1 MSTNNILTD
10 LGHSLENI
18 VIKQSSDVKREK
30 NRGVLAMV
38 FVILFFCVIFV
49 TFIIG
54 YYTDGFE
61 TNDYKDLLTTVSSI
75 LSGPLG
81 FIIGFYFKER
91 QESGNGTNEKVME

>member
-1 MSTNNILTD
+1 MSTDNILSN
-10 LGHSLENI
+10 LGQRIENI
-18 VIKQSSDVKREK
+18 VIKQSADEKREK

-54 YYTDGFE
+54 YATDGFE

-91 QESGNGTNEKVME
+91 QESVSNTDERVAE

>member
-10 LGHSLENI
+10 LGQRLENI

-54 YYTDGFE
+54 YSTDGFE

>member
-1 MSTNNILTD
+1 MNTNNILTD
-10 LGHSLENI
+10 LGQRLENI

-54 YYTDGFE
+54 YSTDGFE

>member
-1 MSTNNILTD
+1 MSTDNILTN
-10 LGHSLENI
+10 LGQRLENI
-18 VIKQSSDVKREK
+18 VIKQGADEKREK

-38 FVILFFCVIFV
+38 FVVLFFCVIFV

-54 YYTDGFE
+54 YATDDFE

-91 QESGNGTNEKVME
+91 QDSGNGGSSKVEE

>member
-1 MSTNNILTD
+1 MNTNNILTD
-10 LGHSLENI
+10 LGQRLENI

>member
-1 MSTNNILTD
+1 MSTDNILSN
-10 LGHSLENI
+10 LGQRIENI
-18 VIKQSSDVKREK
+18 VIKQGADEKREK

-38 FVILFFCVIFV
+38 FVVLFFCVIFV

-54 YYTDGFE
+54 YSTDGFE

-91 QESGNGTNEKVME
+91 QDSSRTSENVTE

>member
-1 MSTNNILTD
+1 MEGNILSNI
-10 LGHSLENI
+10 GQRLENI
-18 VIKQSSDVKREK
+18 VIKPNVDEKREK

-54 YYTDGFE
+54 YNTSDFK

-81 FIIGFYFKER
+81 FIIGFYFKEK
-91 QESGNGTNEKVME
+91 QSTPSNTEETGA

>member
-1 MSTNNILTD
+1 MSTNDILTN
-10 LGHSLENI
+10 LGQRLENV
-18 VIKQSSDVKREK
+18 VIKQSAGEKREK

-38 FVILFFCVIFV
+38 FVVLFFCVIFV

-54 YYTDGFE
+54 YSTDGFE

-91 QESGNGTNEKVME
+91 QEIDSGTNDKVEG

>member
-10 LGHSLENI
+10 LGQRLENI

-54 YYTDGFE
+54 YNSDGFE

-91 QESGNGTNEKVME
+91 QESGNGTNE

>member
-1 MSTNNILTD
+1 MAKDIISDI
-10 LGHSLENI
+10 GQRIGNI
-18 VIKQSSDVKREK
+18 VIEQSAHEKREK
-30 NRGVLAMV
+30 DRGVLAMV

-49 TFIIG
+49 TFFIG
-54 YYTDGFE
+54 YFSEDFE

-91 QESGNGTNEKVME
+91 QVSGQSQIEENS

>member
-1 MSTNNILTD
+1 MEGNILSNI
-10 LGHSLENI
+10 GQRLENI
-18 VIKQSSDVKREK
+18 VIKPNVDEKREK

-38 FVILFFCVIFV
+38 FVVLFFCVIFV
-49 TFIIG
+49 TFLIG
-54 YYTDGFE
+54 YNTKDFG

-91 QESGNGTNEKVME
+91 QSAEPKKDDSMG